1 MKGSFMRIWTV
12 PLALLLAMSVL
23 SACGGADQPKLDGE
37 ATVTNIAAC
46 LQESDLLDNVE
57 ITGDSITGDYLV
69 AVFTDESKM
78 SIMPYGSEAE
88 AREEVEYVET
98 NPGET
103 VSELAPTP
111 SVTLTFLTTELPSD
125 EARSVAESCTTE
137 A

>member
-1 MKGSFMRIWTV
+1 MRIWTV
-12 PLALLLAMSVL
+12 PLALLLATSVL

-57 ITGDSITGDYLV
+57 ITGDSFTGDYLV
-69 AVFTDESKM
+69 ATFTDD
-78 SIMPYGSEAE
+78 SIILLTPYESEAE
-88 AREEVEYVET
+88 AREQVEFVEA

-111 SVTLTFLTTELPSD
+111 TVELSFSTTNLPSD